1 MNLALWW
8 GDAVAAVQ
16 ALPLGRPQKAGKQM
30 AEDVAWAARQ
40 WQRWEEVGK
49 HKARM
54 ARPMKANIRV
64 LRASLFVVPFLC
76 GLVASIDDCY
86 SLGYSQLCSNVFYCV
101 CLDDH
106 TRNDFLCLIEF
117 DYSTTVWPQ
126 LNPWA
131 FNRMSIKHHNT
142 STSLHVWC
150 KVCLQTRLCIH
161 VDMAWQWA
169 ASVRHH
175 KGTLPLFVPLSLY
188 LSVCLSVCLS
198 LSLFFSLS
206 CIHVYA
212 HVYYL
217 VGN

>member
-16 ALPLGRPQKAGKQM
+16 ALPLGRPQKGGKQM

-40 WQRWEEVGK
+40 WQRCEEVGK

-76 GLVASIDDCY
+76 GLIASIDDYY
-86 SLGYSQLCSNVFYCV
+86 SFSYSWLYSSVFYCV

-150 KVCLQTRLCIH
+150 KVCLQTRLCNTRWRG
-161 VDMAWQWA
+161 VTMGRKRPSPQGNPT
-169 ASVRHH
+169 S
-175 KGTLPLFVPLSLY
+175 LCPPLFLSF
-188 LSVCLSVCLS
+188 CLSVCLS
-198 LSLFFSLS
+198 LS
-206 CIHVYA
+206 HVYMYI
-212 HVYYL
+212 HMYITW
-217 VGN
+217 